1 MIELLALSLTLA
13 ISQDTQQDT
22 QIAPEASARPSFGMG
37 MPSEGGLPPF
47 DQVSD
52 GFETVV
58 SSVGGEG
65 SMYTLYRD
73 DSDHLLI
80 ELSPEYEGLPILIA
94 YTVSSGIGE
103 SGVQVGDMYGYWTR
117 IHDQLVLVQ
126 PNLEVKSTGD
136 EQSQSGTARVF
147 TDKIIL
153 DVPII
158 SDGPNGGP
166 VIDGTNLF
174 LHNASNFFG
183 PDVRGARTDLAVLSK
198 AKSFPTNVEL
208 TFELPLPSGQF
219 GSISYSIRTVPKNDG
234 YQPRAA
240 DHRIGYFSTTHKDLG
255 DASSDEMWVRYVN
268 RWHLEKA
275 DPSLKMSPPKKPI
288 VFHLEHTIPVRY
300 RRWVRDGILEW
311 NKAYEQIG
319 IVNAIEVYQQDAST
333 GAHMEKDPEDA
344 RYNFILWTNANMG
357 FAIGPS
363 RVDPETGQILD
374 ADIVMDEAFVTGWT
388 KAWNKLLPE
397 VAMQSYSPE
406 AREWLKTHPNW
417 DPRIRLASPLEQK
430 AIAKHILT
438 LPSHPAMIQTSELI
452 GDDEYDGLGNRTC
465 QTNGF
470 CMYPAYQAAELAMA
484 RLHPDVLAMLALS
497 QEDSEEDD
505 GDMLDGVPD
514 WFIGPMLR
522 DVIMHETG
530 HTLGLRHNFKA
541 SGVYDMDEMNN
552 KNFEPEAICGS
563 VMEYSPM
570 NINMEDG
577 PDQGD
582 FTMMTIGPYDYWA
595 IEYGYTTDNDSLP
608 SILSRVNEPQLAYST
623 DEDTFDNDPSSRRFD
638 WGKNPLDYADSQI
651 RLAKQLRAT
660 ILDRMVKD
668 GQSWARARS
677 GYEMLLNRQFGSVST
692 AADWIGGT
700 LHNRARKGDPGDRNP
715 IEEIDPAIQRRALQ
729 MVLENAMRDDAWGL
743 NSDLLHKMT
752 VEKNWDAGGMAAIMT
767 NPSFP
772 IHQRIG
778 GMQASAISMLLNP
791 SKLGNVYDGELR
803 NDSEIDVLT
812 VAEII
817 QAVTDEVWSEL
828 GDLPSS
834 STIRKPA
841 ISSLRRNLQ
850 SEHLARL
857 VELSLEEDAASPAGR
872 TIQSLVRL
880 QLQEI
885 LAELQ
890 DAQAN
895 DAYTRAHIMDA
906 KIKIQKALN
915 AQFTIGSSAVGGGGI
930 DFSSMFGK

>member
-1 MIELLALSLTLA
+1 
-13 ISQDTQQDT
+13 
-22 QIAPEASARPSFGMG
+22 
-37 MPSEGGLPPF
+37 
-47 DQVSD
+47 
-52 GFETVV
+52 
-58 SSVGGEG
+58 
-65 SMYTLYRD
+65 
-73 DSDHLLI
+73 
-80 ELSPEYEGLPILIA
+80 
-94 YTVSSGIGE
+94 
-103 SGVQVGDMYGYWTR
+103 
-117 IHDQLVLVQ
+117 
-126 PNLEVKSTGD
+126 
-136 EQSQSGTARVF
+136 
-147 TDKIIL
+147 
-153 DVPII
+153 
-158 SDGPNGGP
+158 
-166 VIDGTNLF
+166 
-174 LHNASNFFG
+174 
-183 PDVRGARTDLAVLSK
+183 
-198 AKSFPTNVEL
+198 
-208 TFELPLPSGQF
+208 
-219 GSISYSIRTVPKNDG
+219 
-234 YQPRAA
+234 
-240 DHRIGYFSTTHKDLG
+240 
-255 DASSDEMWVRYVN
+255 
-268 RWHLEKA
+268 
-275 DPSLKMSPPKKPI
+275 
-288 VFHLEHTIPVRY
+288 
-300 RRWVRDGILEW
+300 
-311 NKAYEQIG
+311 
-319 IVNAIEVYQQDAST
+319 
-333 GAHMEKDPEDA
+333 
-344 RYNFILWTNANMG
+344 
-357 FAIGPS
+357 
-363 RVDPETGQILD
+363 
-374 ADIVMDEAFVTGWT
+374 
-388 KAWNKLLPE
+388 
-397 VAMQSYSPE
+397 
-406 AREWLKTHPNW
+406 
-417 DPRIRLASPLEQK
+417 
-430 AIAKHILT
+430 
-438 LPSHPAMIQTSELI
+438 
-452 GDDEYDGLGNRTC
+452 
-465 QTNGF
+465 
-470 CMYPAYQAAELAMA
+470 
-484 RLHPDVLAMLALS
+484 
-497 QEDSEEDD
+497 
-505 GDMLDGVPD
+505 
-514 WFIGPMLR
+514 
-522 DVIMHETG
+522 
-530 HTLGLRHNFKA
+530 
-541 SGVYDMDEMNN
+541 
-552 KNFEPEAICGS
+552 
-563 VMEYSPM
+563 M

-915 AQFTIGSSAVGGGGI
+915 AQFTIGGSAAGGGGI